1 MTTGRSNSTASLV
14 IIFFLVFTSAVA
26 FVPLASKSRKQCGFY
41 SFTRGKVGNEK
52 VLETTQMS
60 MSAENPSEL
69 SAGIADML
77 ATAQAMNSKP
87 PPPDEVSAMPELKAD
102 GVHYIIN
109 DNQY

>member
-1 MTTGRSNSTASLV
+1 
-14 IIFFLVFTSAVA
+14 
-26 FVPLASKSRKQCGFY
+26 
-41 SFTRGKVGNEK
+41 
-52 VLETTQMS
+52 

-87 PPPDEVSAMPELKAD
+87 PPSDEVSAMPELKAD

-109 DNQY
+109 DNQYR